1 MIVSLELLIFLAL
14 LSLAASF
21 VNGGL
26 GYGYSSLSVPL
37 AILVIANRIINPV
50 YVLVEACT
58 NTVMLAFAGK
68 ANIKATF
75 RRVIPVVLPVV
86 PGVIIGDYLLNLVA
100 PLWIKT
106 GCVRR
111 LAPINFAS
119 SGGVQKADKERICR
133 GRSAR
138 SRDWFTLLD
147 YYNFRTSNCAFLE

>member
-1 MIVSLELLIFLAL
+1 MIFSIEILIFLAL

-37 AILVIANRIINPV
+37 AILVIANKIINPV

-75 RRVIPVVLPVV
+75 RRVIPIVLPVV
-86 PGVIIGDYLLNLVA
+86 PGVIIGSYLLSIVA
-100 PLWIKT
+100 P
-106 GCVRR
+106 
-111 LAPINFAS
+111 
-119 SGGVQKADKERICR
+119 
-133 GRSAR
+133 
-138 SRDWFTLLD
+138 
-147 YYNFRTSNCAFLE
+147 